1 MSLKWESHKCPSD
14 VPLTVPL
21 LSPPAKPLSALPC
34 CCSSLPDHQL
44 QLGQPRSLNPLLSLR
59 QGSGGSSA
67 TEVYLHAATAAT
79 HSLLHRRWQHS
90 VQSKKIIRLSGP
102 PVVRPAP
109 AKMKIRHHHL
119 LTPCRTA
126 LYSWHCPAP
135 AKMKIRHH
143 HLFTQ
148 YRTAMYCWHCPA
160 PAKMKIR
167 HHHLFTPYRCAVPIH
182 YWNQDIEVIS
192 NIRLTRFSRSK

>member
-44 QLGQPRSLNPLLSLR
+44 QLGQPRSLNPLLSLH
-59 QGSGGSSA
+59 QSSGGSSA
-67 TEVYLHAATAAT
+67 TEVYLHAATAAAT

-90 VQSKKIIRLSGP
+90 VQSTKIIRLSGP

-109 AKMKIRHHHL
+109 DGMKIHHHHL
-119 LTPCRTA
+119 L
-126 LYSWHCPAP
+126 
-135 AKMKIRHH
+135 
-143 HLFTQ
+143 
-148 YRTAMYCWHCPA
+148 
-160 PAKMKIR
+160 
-167 HHHLFTPYRCAVPIH
+167 TPYRCAVPIH